1 MDKEAVVKNTIHLF
15 KKFLRDKGK
24 WEAYKALS
32 YPLNGWG
39 EWENKPL
46 LFKEIIEQCEPVE
59 LIQNSKYFCQW
70 PSGQYDMWRVL
81 SQNWAIICFENNLF
95 YDLQEAILFTKYYIS
110 ATPTLVKAINRI
122 KID

>member
-24 WEAYKALS
+24 WEAYKTLCE
-32 YPLNGWG
+32 PLNGYG
-39 EWENKPL
+39 EWSHGI
-46 LFKEIIEQCEPVE
+46 LFTELVSKCEPVE
-59 LIQNSKYFCQW
+59 LIQSSSYFCQW
-70 PSGQYDMWRVL
+70 PSGQFDMWRKL
-81 SQNWAIICFENNLF
+81 SQEWAIICFENNLF
-95 YDLQEAILFTKYYIS
+95 YDLHKATVFTKYYIS

>member
-1 MDKEAVVKNTIHLF
+1 MDKEVVVKNTIHLF
-15 KKFLRDKGK
+15 KKFMRDKGK
-24 WEAYKALS
+24 WEAYKTLS
-32 YPLNGWG
+32 CPLNGWG
-39 EWENKPL
+39 KWENKPL

-59 LIQNSKYFCQW
+59 LIQNSAYFCQW
-70 PSGQYDMWRVL
+70 PNGQYDMWRIL
-81 SQNWAIICFENNLF
+81 SKDWAIICFENNLF

>member
-1 MDKEAVVKNTIHLF
+1 MEKETVVKNTIYLF

-32 YPLNGWG
+32 NPLNGWG

-46 LFKEIIEQCEPVE
+46 LFKELIEQCEPVE
-59 LIQNSKYFCQW
+59 LIQGSKYFCIW
-70 PSGQYDMWRVL
+70 PNGQYDMWRIL
-81 SQNWAIICFENNLF
+81 SQDWAIICFENNLF
-95 YDLQEAILFTKYYIS
+95 YDLQEALLFTKYYIS
-110 ATPTLVKAINRI
+110 PSLPLAKAINRI